1 MDIRTASGD
10 YLTYDTPLL
19 VYGMWQDE
27 PTPDKITTLF
37 ETEDW
42 SGDFKTSL
50 LIYPRGA
57 LNSRRLLLM
66 GLGQRDQCTA
76 ERLCEI
82 AAIAA
87 QKAHELK
94 VADYSFYV
102 TPNTPLSTD
111 TYTQAITEGSIL
123 GIYRFLEHK
132 TDLTALNQHTIR
144 TLTLLTTQ
152 TDPQLEE
159 GIRIGESI
167 AQGVILARDLANGPG
182 NDITPAKLGEVA
194 HELEQEFDLDV
205 TVMGLDELRAQGF
218 GGILAVGQGSSQP
231 PRFIVMEHG
240 ATLTDAPTICLV
252 GKGITFDTGG
262 ISIKPAERMDA
273 MKGDMGGA
281 AAVFGTMR
289 AISTLKLPLHVVG
302 LVSAAENMPSS
313 TAYKPGDIITT
324 LSGKTVEVL
333 NTDAEGRIV
342 LADALFYAQ
351 RYNPDAIIDLA
362 TLTGAIVVALG
373 NHAMGMMSNSD
384 DLVQRLTQAGDLTGE
399 RVWRMPLW
407 DAYKKLMDS
416 DVADVKNTGGR
427 PGGALSAAGFLSHFV
442 GDYPWTHLDIA
453 GVAMTDQPS
462 KAYQQKGAT
471 GAGVRLLVEALHTWT
486 KP

>member
-1 MDIRTASGD
+1 MDIRVASGD

-19 VYGMWQDE
+19 VYGIWQDE
-27 PTPDKITTLF
+27 PIPAEITTLF
-37 ETEDW
+37 EAEDW
-42 SGDFKTSL
+42 SGEFKTSL
-50 LIYPRGA
+50 LVYPRGA
-57 LNSRRLLLM
+57 LASRRLLLI
-66 GLGQRDQCTA
+66 GLGKRDQFTA
-76 ERLCEI
+76 DNLCEI
-82 AAIAA
+82 ASLAA

-94 VADYSFYV
+94 VTEYSFFAS
-102 TPNTPLSTD
+102 PDSSLSTD
-111 TYTQAITEGSIL
+111 TYARAIAEGSIL
-123 GIYRFLEHK
+123 GLYRFLAHK
-132 TDLTALNQHTIR
+132 TDLTALNQHIVR
-144 TLTLLTTQ
+144 TLTLLAAQ
-152 TDPQLEE
+152 TDSQLEE
-159 GIRIGESI
+159 GVQVGESI
-167 AQGVILARDLANGPG
+167 AQGVMLARDLVNGPG

-194 HELEQEFDLDV
+194 HTLEQEFDLDV

-218 GGILAVGQGSSQP
+218 GGILAVGQGSIQP

-240 ATLTDAPTICLV
+240 ATLTDVPTICLV

-273 MKGDMGGA
+273 MKSDMGGA

-373 NHAMGMMSNSD
+373 HHAMGMMSNSD
-384 DLVQRLTQAGDLTGE
+384 DLVQRLTQAGDQTGE

-453 GVAMTDQPS
+453 GVAMTDHPI
-462 KAYQQKGAT
+462 KAYHQKGAT
-471 GAGVRLLVEALHTWT
+471 GSGVRLLVEALHTWIT
-486 KP
+486 P

>member
-1 MDIRTASGD
+1 MDIVTTSGD

-19 VYGMWQDE
+19 VYSMWQDE
-27 PTPDKITTLF
+27 ATSDHITTLF
-37 ETEDW
+37 EAEDW
-42 SGDFKTSL
+42 SGEFKTTL
-50 LIYPRGA
+50 LIYPRGT
-57 LNSRRLLLM
+57 LTTRRLLLI
-66 GLGQRDQCTA
+66 GLGQRA
-76 ERLCEI
+76 ELTPDRLCEV
-82 AAIAA
+82 AATAA
-87 QKAHELK
+87 QKAQELK
-94 VADYSFYV
+94 VAKYSFYV
-102 TPNTPLSTD
+102 KPDSTLSTVV
-111 TYTQAITEGSIL
+111 YAQAIAEGSIL
-123 GIYRFLEHK
+123 GLYSFLAHK
-132 TDLTALNQHTIR
+132 TDLTTLNQHAIR
-144 TLTLLTTQ
+144 TLTILASQ
-152 TDPQLEE
+152 TDEQLER
-159 GIRIGESI
+159 GVRIGESI
-167 AQGVILARDLANGPG
+167 ARGVTLARDLVNGPG
-182 NDITPAKLGEVA
+182 NHITPAKLGETA
-194 HELEQEFDLDV
+194 HELEQAFNLDV

-231 PRFIVMEHG
+231 PRFIIMEHG
-240 ATLTDAPTICLV
+240 AKLTDVPTICLV

-262 ISIKPAERMDA
+262 ISIKSAANMDA
-273 MKGDMGGA
+273 MKSDMGGA

-362 TLTGAIVVALG
+362 TLTGAVVVALG
-373 NHAMGMMSNSD
+373 HHAMGMMSNSD

-407 DAYKKLMDS
+407 DEYKKLMDS

-453 GVAMTDQPS
+453 GVAMTDQPV

-486 KP
+486 TT